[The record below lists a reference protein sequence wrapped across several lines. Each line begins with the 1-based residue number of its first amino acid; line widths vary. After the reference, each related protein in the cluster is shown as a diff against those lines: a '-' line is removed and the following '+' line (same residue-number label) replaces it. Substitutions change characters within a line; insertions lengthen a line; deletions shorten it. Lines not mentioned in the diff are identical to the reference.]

1 VPLAAENIAVLAGA
15 ALWVVVVHRN
25 IVVVGMWVGNL
36 GQRSGFVGSMV
47 AGRISNCCVGSCI
60 GLLGNVAGKG
70 VADGGIGSGVCMGLC
85 CSISGLD
92 LGVGLALT
100 WCLKGKARA
109 FVKYM
114 AR

>member
-1 VPLAAENIAVLAGA
+1 VPLAAENIALLAGA
-15 ALWVVVVHRN
+15 ALWVVVVHRS

-36 GQRSGFVGSMV
+36 GRKSGFVGSMV
-47 AGRISNCCVGSCI
+47 AGGIGNCCVGCCI

-70 VADGGIGSGVCMGLC
+70 VAGGGIGLGVCMGLC

-92 LGVGLALT
+92 LGAGLALA

-109 FVKYM
+109 FVTYT
-114 AR
+114 AG